1 MKSGNLSCIL
11 NTVIGGLLDTSS
23 RIAVQSAN
31 RSTMNATTKTVS
43 SSSTFLLDEHAGSD
57 ILSFGPRNTSQL
69 TVPMELGE
77 SSIIHWPLPSNS
89 NVAFGAHEHPS
100 SLDILSFGPSNN
112 PQLSAQMES
121 QESPIIH
128 WPLPS
133 SNSNFPGGP
142 GSTSSDLP
150 SSHLSSLPSTV
161 PIWCSLSGAVV
172 SGQANAVAA
181 LRNEN
186 AESEPLFIAPRSK
199 NLHTDG
205 QQSQLESV
213 SLNVGKIPL
222 NIILLNKLCY

>member
-89 NVAFGAHEHPS
+89 NVAFGADEHPRS
-100 SLDILSFGPSNN
+100 SDILSFDPSNTS
-112 PQLSAQMES
+112 QLSAPMES
-121 QESPIIH
+121 QELPIIH

-133 SNSNFPGGP
+133 FNSNFPGKP
-142 GSTSSDLP
+142 ASTSSDFP
-150 SSHLSSLPSTV
+150 STHFNSLPSTV
-161 PIWCSLSGAVV
+161 PTWYSLSGSVV

-186 AESEPLFIAPRSK
+186 AESEPLLIAPRSN

-205 QQSQLESV
+205 QQSELETA
-213 SLNVGKIPL
+213 SLNIGKIPL
-222 NIILLNKLCY
+222 NIILIHKLCH